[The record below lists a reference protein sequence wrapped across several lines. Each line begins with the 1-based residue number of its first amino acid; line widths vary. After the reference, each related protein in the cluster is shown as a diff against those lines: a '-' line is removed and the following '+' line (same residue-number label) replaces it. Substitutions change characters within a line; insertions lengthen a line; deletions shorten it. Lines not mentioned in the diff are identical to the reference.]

1 MKSKTSRHCLKRLS
15 SLLLAVAL
23 CIGMMPGAFAAQEN
37 GYHDPAEHWQEAND
51 RTNELDANATVTH
64 ETFNAGFASSR
75 PLSLP
80 SAHRNIRGTAR
91 RP

>member
-37 GYHDPAEHWQEAND
+37 GYHDPAEHC
-51 RTNELDANATVTH
+51 
-64 ETFNAGFASSR
+64 
-75 PLSLP
+75 
-80 SAHRNIRGTAR
+80 R
-91 RP
+91 RPMTAPMSWM

>member
-37 GYHDPAEHWQEAND
+37 GYHDPAEHWQEANG
-51 RTNELDANATVTH
+51 TVKKTAHPTCPIMPPVLVLTATV
-64 ETFNAGFASSR
+64 
-75 PLSLP
+75 
-80 SAHRNIRGTAR
+80 SA
-91 RP
+91 